1 MKRALIVTAD
11 AARARICLYQE
22 QAKPGFELTEYRD
35 LNNPGR
41 RLKPSEMVSDRS
53 SLARAGGPPKDDHR
67 FDKIEDMDEKFAKF
81 VVETIQQVL
90 KDKQMAHL
98 ILIAPPK
105 MLGILRAVDG
115 LDRPELKLDEIPS
128 DLSKASLPQL
138 HDALAAQDLI
148 PPRARLAAAR

>member
-1 MKRALIVTAD
+1 M
-11 AARARICLYQE
+11 YQE

-35 LNNPGR
+35 LDNPGR

-67 FDKIEDMDEKFAKF
+67 FDKLEDMDAKFAKHI
-81 VVETIQQVL
+81 VETVQQVL

-105 MLGILRAVDG
+105 MLDRGSRRSPARIIVAVPCVSCIRPRTPVYDTALG
-115 LDRPELKLDEIPS
+115 SHLDS
-128 DLSKASLPQL
+128 W
-138 HDALAAQDLI
+138 
-148 PPRARLAAAR
+148 